1 MEIKISDGTELS
13 KLLDTLADE
22 ITSAHFYFKL
32 YNDLIAS
39 GDTYG
44 REFIQANTFWFLTRK
59 SLMSSCLLNL
69 CRAYDQE
76 SSSLNLKNLLD
87 TIKANRPLFA
97 AAHFRERLSN
107 NAFVDSLAST
117 NRIPTVEEIEQ
128 DLKLTTD
135 LNPLVKKLILWR
147 NNIIAHRGAK
157 VALGKNQILEDNPI
171 SHAEITE
178 LLRDSLV
185 IFNKYSGLYRASTHS
200 VQIVGHDDYL
210 QVLKHMKVGIDKEL
224 ESYNP

>member
-1 MEIKISDGTELS
+1 TKPQTRLFPPLSGGVALRIRHHLIS
-13 KLLDTLADE
+13 
-22 ITSAHFYFKL
+22 
-32 YNDLIAS
+32 S

-69 CRAYDQE
+69 CRTYDQE
-76 SSSLNLKNLLD
+76 ESKSLNLKNLLD
-87 TIKANRPLFA
+87 TIKANLPLFA
-97 AAHFRERLSN
+97 EAHFRERLSN

-117 NRIPTVEEIEQ
+117 NRIPTVQEIEQ
-128 DLKLTTD
+128 DLELTTD
-135 LNPLVKKLILWR
+135 LNPLVKKLIIWR
-147 NNIIAHRGAK
+147 NNIIAHRSSK

-178 LLRDSLV
+178 LLKDSLV
-185 IFNKYSGLYRASTHS
+185 IFDKYSGLYRESRHS

-210 QVLKHMKVGIDKEL
+210 QVLKYMKAGIDKEL
-224 ESYNP
+224 ESYNT